1 MPLEANLRFDKSFV
15 PVALSLPV
23 TCVCVRKELPLP
35 SDLRVID
42 IVPGYYKKLARSRKL
57 LAREHKSTLLL
68 RSDDDSFGG
77 MDSDAKLCLVH
88 SLRSLGVPVVAP
100 IAGPLWALGDGNSML
115 QSFGKRLQHVAS
127 SLQHC
132 GHYVLWSPRT
142 TGCGHFTGMV
152 ITPTSVVM
160 HDGDT
165 TNVFRGA
172 ADVFLPTDTV
182 MYELVSTASTSVS
195 VLEDCQLFTIA
206 TNREI
211 ASWA

>member
-1 MPLEANLRFDKSFV
+1 LEVNLCFDKILVHAIQSIPATHVKVRQDLPVPANL
-15 PVALSLPV
+15 
-23 TCVCVRKELPLP
+23 E
-35 SDLRVID
+35 VID
-42 IVPGYYKKLARSRKL
+42 VVPRHYKKLSRLHKR
-57 LAREHKSTLLL
+57 LAHMHKAQILL
-68 RSDDDSFGG
+68 RTQDDTFGG
-77 MDSDAKLCLVH
+77 MHADANLCLVGA
-88 SLRSLGVPVVAP
+88 LRSLGVPVSSST
-100 IAGPLWALGDGNSML
+100 AGPLWALGDGNAML
-115 QSFGKRLQHVAS
+115 QPFAKRLQHVARS
-127 SLQHC
+127 MQHC
-132 GHYVLWSPRT
+132 GYYVLWSPRS